1 MELIYVFLQVIVIS
15 FVFLLYINKFIT
27 PKIIKQLNITVE
39 DKFIEIKKLKDQV
52 KFLTDQK
59 KSYLEITPRS
69 RGLYKIPLQ
78 WSKTK
83 ESFEVLYE
91 VEVIDV
97 STKKIKI
104 KAIDY
109 YTEDK
114 KANDTS
120 SRNDI
125 LSHCDNVWIEKG
137 KFDLIIE
144 RKNLREMK
152 ISDIIK

>member
-1 MELIYVFLQVIVIS
+1 M
-15 FVFLLYINKFIT
+15 
-27 PKIIKQLNITVE
+27 PKIIEHLNKTVE
-39 DKFIEIKKLKDQV
+39 DKFIEIKKLNNQV

-59 KSYLEITPRS
+59 KNYLEITPRS

-78 WSKTK
+78 WTKTK

-114 KANDTS
+114 KANESS
-120 SRNDI
+120 SRNEI
-125 LSHCDNVWIEKG
+125 LSHCNNIWINRSN
-137 KFDLIIE
+137 FDLIVE
-144 RKNLREMK
+144 RRNLREMK